1 MKIHAFIDAENIS
14 QRLFVE
20 GCSRLQ
26 EDHELVQ
33 IDVFGKVCPKWAAG
47 HNYVR
52 AFVGKNSADTFM
64 TAAIVRAIY
73 EEAEIGGGA
82 TFFPDRERTGERR
95 VGEEGR
101 ERGGEWG

>member
-33 IDVFGKVCPKWAAG
+33 IDVFGKSVPSG
-47 HNYVR
+47 LL
-52 AFVGKNSADTFM
+52 DT
-64 TAAIVRAIY
+64 TTCAPSSEKIVPI
-73 EEAEIGGGA
+73 
-82 TFFPDRERTGERR
+82 PL
-95 VGEEGR
+95 
-101 ERGGEWG
+101 